1 MSLSEI
7 KYVRKNEQCQNLDLR
22 LKLLLKNAFE
32 DEFLRN
38 QICQKELTVKQYR
51 FKFENT
57 FKNTFEYEFVR
68 NQLCQNE

>member
-22 LKLLLKNAFE
+22 LKLLLKNTFE

-38 QICQKELTVKQYR
+38 QICQKELTVK
-51 FKFENT
+51 
-57 FKNTFEYEFVR
+57 
-68 NQLCQNE
+68 